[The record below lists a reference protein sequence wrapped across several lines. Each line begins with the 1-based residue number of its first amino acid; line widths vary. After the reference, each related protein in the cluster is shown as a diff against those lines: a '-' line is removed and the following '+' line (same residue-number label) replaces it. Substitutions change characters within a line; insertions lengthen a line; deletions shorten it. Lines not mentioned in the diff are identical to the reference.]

1 MKHTL
6 KITLLLVLVF
16 LLAQFIG
23 LVVIDQYIDKQ
34 KTDETGIT
42 AYKELPF
49 GMERPEVEPNTS
61 FIMVVAGI
69 LLGTVILLLFIRFQI
84 IHLWKYWFFA
94 AVMMGLSI
102 AFASFLPPWIAIVL
116 GVGLAAWK
124 VFRPNII
131 IYNLGGLF
139 VYGGLAAIF
148 VPVLN
153 LFSATVMLILIS
165 VYDMYAVWKIKHM
178 ITLANSMSKEKVF
191 SVLLIPYTLK
201 GIIMR
206 KKEGETRVVGKKE
219 KNNAKEI
226 HGKVQMAILGGGD
239 IGFPLM
245 FAGAAMKS
253 VGLAWSL
260 VIPLFTAIA
269 LFLLL
274 LNGNPK
280 KFYPAMPFLTIGCL
294 VGYGVVWVIRFLLA

>member
-6 KITLLLVLVF
+6 KITLFLVLVF

-23 LVVIDQYIDKQ
+23 LMVVNQYIDEQ
-34 KTDETGIT
+34 KTAETGVT
-42 AYKELPF
+42 AYKALPF

-69 LLGTVILLLFIRFQI
+69 LVGTVILLIFIRFQVLN
-84 IHLWKYWFFA
+84 LWKYWFFA

-102 AFASFLPPWIAIVL
+102 AFASFLPSWMAIVL

-131 IYNLGGLF
+131 VYNLGELF

-165 VYDMYAVWKIKHM
+165 IYDMYAVWKSKHM
-178 ITLANSMSKEKVF
+178 ITLVKSMNKEKVF
-191 SVLLIPYTLK
+191 AGLLIPYNLK
-201 GIIMR
+201 GIVMR
-206 KKEGETRVVGKKE
+206 KENGIKATGKEEKTTKKE
-219 KNNAKEI
+219 THK
-226 HGKVQMAILGGGD
+226 KVQMAILGGGD

-260 VIPLFTAIA
+260 VIPLFTAMA

-274 LNGNPK
+274 LNGKPK

-294 VGYGVVWVIRFLLA
+294 AGYGVVWILRLMF

>member
-6 KITLLLVLVF
+6 RITLFLVLVF

-23 LVVIDQYIDKQ
+23 LMVVNQYIDKQ
-34 KTDETGIT
+34 KTAETGVT

-69 LLGTVILLLFIRFQI
+69 LVGTVILLIFIRFQVLN
-84 IHLWKYWFFA
+84 LWKYWFFA

-102 AFASFLPPWIAIVL
+102 AFASVLPSWMAIVL
-116 GVGLAAWK
+116 GAGLAAWK

-131 IYNLGGLF
+131 VYNLGELF

-165 VYDMYAVWKIKHM
+165 IYDMYAVWKSKHM
-178 ITLANSMSKEKVF
+178 ITLAKSMNKEKVF
-191 SVLLIPYTLK
+191 AGLLIPYTLK
-201 GIIMR
+201 GIVM
-206 KKEGETRVVGKKE
+206 KKEDGIADKAHK
-219 KNNAKEI
+219 
-226 HGKVQMAILGGGD
+226 KVQMAILGGGD

-260 VIPLFTAIA
+260 VIPLFTAMA

-274 LNGNPK
+274 LNGKPK

-294 VGYGVVWVIRFLLA
+294 VGYGIVWILKLVF

>member
-6 KITLLLVLVF
+6 KITLFLVVIF

-23 LVVIDQYIDKQ
+23 LAVIDRYIDKE
-34 KTDETGIT
+34 KTAETGIT

-69 LLGTVILLLFIRFQI
+69 LIGTIILLLFIRFQV

-102 AFASFLPPWIAIVL
+102 AFASILPSWMAIVL

-131 IYNLGGLF
+131 IYNFGELF
-139 VYGGLAAIF
+139 VYGGLAVIF

-153 LFSATVMLILIS
+153 LFSATVMLLLIS
-165 VYDMYAVWKIKHM
+165 VYDMYAVWKSKHM
-178 ITLANSMSKEKVF
+178 ITLAKSMSKEKVF
-191 SVLLIPYTLK
+191 AGLLIPYTWK
-201 GIIMR
+201 GIMMR
-206 KKEGETRVVGKKE
+206 KEKGMTKKE
-219 KNNAKEI
+219 EKTKVKGI
-226 HGKVQMAILGGGD
+226 HKKVQMAILGGGD

-260 VIPLFTAIA
+260 VIPLFTAMA

-274 LNGNPK
+274 LKGKPK

-294 VGYGVVWVIRFLLA
+294 VGYGVVWLLRLVF

>member
-1 MKHTL
+1 
-6 KITLLLVLVF
+6 
-16 LLAQFIG
+16 
-23 LVVIDQYIDKQ
+23 
-34 KTDETGIT
+34 
-42 AYKELPF
+42 
-49 GMERPEVEPNTS
+49 
-61 FIMVVAGI
+61 
-69 LLGTVILLLFIRFQI
+69 
-84 IHLWKYWFFA
+84 
-94 AVMMGLSI
+94 MMGLSI

-131 IYNLGGLF
+131 IYNLGELF

-165 VYDMYAVWKIKHM
+165 VYDMYAVWKSKHM
-178 ITLANSMSKEKVF
+178 ITLAKSMSKEKVF
-191 SVLLIPYTLK
+191 AGLLIPYTLK

>member
-6 KITLLLVLVF
+6 KITLFLVLVF

-23 LVVIDQYIDKQ
+23 LMVVNQYIDKQ
-34 KTDETGIT
+34 KTAETGMT

-61 FIMVVAGI
+61 FIMVMVGI
-69 LLGTVILLLFIRFQI
+69 LLGTVILLVFIKFQMLN
-84 IHLWKYWFFA
+84 LWKYWFFA

-102 AFASFLPPWIAIVL
+102 AFASVLPSWMAIVL

-131 IYNLGGLF
+131 VYNLGELF

-153 LFSATVMLILIS
+153 LFSATVMLLLIS
-165 VYDMYAVWKIKHM
+165 VYDMYAVWKSKHM
-178 ITLANSMSKEKVF
+178 ITLAKSMNKEKVF
-191 SVLLIPYTLK
+191 AGLLIPYTLK
-201 GIIMR
+201 GIVM
-206 KKEGETRVVGKKE
+206 KKEDGLTE
-219 KNNAKEI
+219 KNKL
-226 HGKVQMAILGGGD
+226 HKKVQMAILGGGD

-260 VIPLFTAIA
+260 VIPLFTAMA

-274 LNGNPK
+274 LNGKPK
-280 KFYPAMPFLTIGCL
+280 RFYPAMPFLTIGCL
-294 VGYGVVWVIRFLLA
+294 VGYGVVWILKLVF

>member
-6 KITLLLVLVF
+6 RITLFLVLVF
-16 LLAQFIG
+16 LLAQLIG
-23 LVVIDQYIDKQ
+23 LIVVNQYIDKQ
-34 KTDETGIT
+34 KTAETGVT

-69 LLGTVILLLFIRFQI
+69 LIGTVILLIFIRFQVLN
-84 IHLWKYWFFA
+84 LWKYWFFA

-102 AFASFLPPWIAIVL
+102 AFASFLPSWLAIVL

-131 IYNLGGLF
+131 VYNLGELF

-153 LFSATVMLILIS
+153 LFSATVMLIFIS
-165 VYDMYAVWKIKHM
+165 IYDMYAVWKSKHM
-178 ITLANSMSKEKVF
+178 ITLAKSMNKEKVF
-191 SVLLIPYTLK
+191 AGLLIPYTLK
-201 GIIMR
+201 GIVM
-206 KKEGETRVVGKKE
+206 KKEDGISKKN
-219 KNNAKEI
+219 KVHK
-226 HGKVQMAILGGGD
+226 KVQMAILGGGD

-274 LNGNPK
+274 LNGKPK

-294 VGYGVVWVIRFLLA
+294 VGYGVVWILRLVF